1 MKKYLLA
8 IKDHGVFTYLTEEE
22 RQVVADNFN
31 KHKYQVAYSEVDE
44 PPNTYKEFIKVISEL
59 NAEEKQLLAE
69 IWKNSVWKRVE
80 ASTYRFSPDPVE
92 KSLEDKGLLKQLY
105 SNTGSYRYG
114 VPERLNGRQAL
125 DILLDGLTF
134 IPKVSTI
141 QESND
146 SANNSDYLQC
156 LEYQGVS

>member
-8 IKDHGVFTYLTEEE
+8 IKDHGMFTYLTEEE

-69 IWKNSVWKRVE
+69 IWKNSVWKRAE
-80 ASTYRFSPDPVE
+80 ASTYKLYPNSIE
-92 KSLEDKGLLKQLY
+92 KSLEDKGLLKRLY
-105 SNTGSYRYG
+105 SSTGNSYRYDL
-114 VPERLNGRQAL
+114 PERLNGRQAL

-141 QESND
+141 QES
-146 SANNSDYLQC
+146 SDYLEC